1 MVIAE
6 QAELIVP
13 VVVFEDK
20 NDTQPR
26 PYHVPW
32 PSLAQRLC
40 TYDERSSKDGRAWSP
55 VTYRPGTTRGKA
67 NVDQVHALVLDV
79 DHQALPLD
87 LLEGLEYTAHTTF
100 SHSASDPRW
109 RVILPLAS
117 SVDGSDW
124 PAFWL
129 RANAHFGGCVDPATK
144 DSSRIF
150 YLPSCQPGGL
160 HEVRQQHGTFLESI
174 SLPDIPRYEP
184 SGQPVVIRRL
194 KVAAP
199 NYLHGWAERFAESK
213 VDDLAGMHKDTGR
226 NTACNRTAYLLGGL
240 AADDQ
245 HGLDVQWIVGAL
257 YAACQRNGLVA
268 DDGQRSVEA
277 TIRSGLEAGL
287 ARAWS
292 PADQEEIRPIPRS
305 RTNGHVE
312 QVAPPDGPRLS
323 IVRMSDVRPEPIE
336 WLWRG
341 RLARGKATLL
351 MGDPGLGKSL
361 ISHWVC
367 AICSRGGEWP
377 DGGTCEQGTAILFTI
392 EDGLEDTVAPRLLAA
407 DANMDNVIAVRG
419 VIAEDTTLPERMFAL
434 TEHIAQLEALIV
446 ETRAIV
452 VVMDPISAYLGPD
465 VNSHRESDVR
475 AVLGPLQLMAERTRV
490 VLVMLMHLNK
500 GTGVSALYRATG
512 SIAFP
517 AVARVVLG
525 VAPDPND
532 EDGKRRLLLPVKMN
546 IGRGGEGIG
555 YRIETAPHTSVL
567 PKADAADQPP
577 ILLWDLEP
585 VTIDATSAM
594 DRNGSPAEMSAL
606 EETKQALIQIL
617 IDGRVLAAD
626 CKRQLRESV
635 GGASETTLARARK
648 ELGVRV
654 RKDGFQGAWWWELT
668 KDPSRA
674 RKESLESLKS
684 LEPMNH
690 PSKDPKDSKDPKES
704 KEWMDGKRARAHTDR
719 CRRCGREEDLHG
731 ARDPISC
738 QWEDEP

>member
-1 MVIAE
+1 
-6 QAELIVP
+6 
-13 VVVFEDK
+13 
-20 NDTQPR
+20 
-26 PYHVPW
+26 
-32 PSLAQRLC
+32 
-40 TYDERSSKDGRAWSP
+40 
-55 VTYRPGTTRGKA
+55 
-67 NVDQVHALVLDV
+67 
-79 DHQALPLD
+79 
-87 LLEGLEYTAHTTF
+87 
-100 SHSASDPRW
+100 
-109 RVILPLAS
+109 
-117 SVDGSDW
+117 
-124 PAFWL
+124 
-129 RANAHFGGCVDPATK
+129 
-144 DSSRIF
+144 
-150 YLPSCQPGGL
+150 
-160 HEVRQQHGTFLESI
+160 
-174 SLPDIPRYEP
+174 
-184 SGQPVVIRRL
+184 
-194 KVAAP
+194 
-199 NYLHGWAERFAESK
+199 
-213 VDDLAGMHKDTGR
+213 
-226 NTACNRTAYLLGGL
+226 
-240 AADDQ
+240 
-245 HGLDVQWIVGAL
+245 
-257 YAACQRNGLVA
+257 
-268 DDGQRSVEA
+268 
-277 TIRSGLEAGL
+277 
-287 ARAWS
+287 
-292 PADQEEIRPIPRS
+292 
-305 RTNGHVE
+305 
-312 QVAPPDGPRLS
+312 
-323 IVRMSDVRPEPIE
+323 
-336 WLWRG
+336 
-341 RLARGKATLL
+341 
-351 MGDPGLGKSL
+351 
-361 ISHWVC
+361 
-367 AICSRGGEWP
+367 
-377 DGGTCEQGTAILFTI
+377 
-392 EDGLEDTVAPRLLAA
+392 
-407 DANMDNVIAVRG
+407 
-419 VIAEDTTLPERMFAL
+419 
-434 TEHIAQLEALIV
+434 
-446 ETRAIV
+446 
-452 VVMDPISAYLGPD
+452 
-465 VNSHRESDVR
+465 
-475 AVLGPLQLMAERTRV
+475 MAERTRV